1 MQRYLQRLGVLPSL
15 ALGIG
20 LLFIGLTTLNH
31 IVNNWWPI
39 DVARVD
45 LIRDTVLDRA
55 DPAALLEAANM
66 EVLLAFLGAILVSIT
81 GLTLPLAHFLNKRF
95 GRHTTF
101 PPFLVTLRQA
111 MWIGLWVAFCVWL
124 QMNRTFGVAIA
135 TLVGVVFLLFEML
148 LQIRTQTAR
157 VMEQASDGRKTKTFA
172 RTSQR

>member
-1 MQRYLQRLGVLPSL
+1 MQKYIRRLGVLPSA
-15 ALGIG
+15 ALGVG

-55 DPAALLEAANM
+55 DPAALLEAANS
-66 EVLLAFLGAILVSIT
+66 EVIIAFLGAVLVSIT

-95 GRHTTF
+95 GRQTTF

-111 MWIGLWVAFCVWL
+111 MWIGLWAAFCVWL
-124 QMNRTFGVAIA
+124 QMNRTFGLAIAALVAI
-135 TLVGVVFLLFEML
+135 VFLLFEIL
-148 LQIRTQTAR
+148 LQIRTQAATA
-157 VMEQASDGRKTKTFA
+157 MS
-172 RTSQR
+172 

>member
-1 MQRYLQRLGVLPSL
+1 MQKYMRRLGVLPSV
-15 ALGIG
+15 ALGVG

-55 DPAALLEAANM
+55 DPAALLEAANS
-66 EVLLAFLGAILVSIT
+66 EVIIAFLGAVLVSIT

-95 GRHTTF
+95 GRQTTF

-111 MWIGLWVAFCVWL
+111 MWIGLWAAFCVWL
-124 QMNRTFGVAIA
+124 QMNRTFGLAIAALVAI
-135 TLVGVVFLLFEML
+135 VFLLFEIL
-148 LQIRTQTAR
+148 LQIRTQAATA
-157 VMEQASDGRKTKTFA
+157 MS
-172 RTSQR
+172 